1 MYVYETTN
9 LVNGKKY
16 IGVSVTKNN
25 SDNYLGSG
33 ILLKQAIKKYG
44 VDSFNKIILKEFD
57 NEQDARCYEKFLI
70 EKLNAI
76 NDKNYYNLVSGGYGG
91 GVRKHPVSEETKR
104 KISESH
110 TGKKL
115 NRKQVI
121 DMGKITLQYNLK
133 GEFIKYFETKADAE
147 KEINGKLTK
156 LNGNKIVYVKNFLW
170 KYKSGNIENKII
182 SYDDLKQKHKN
193 NLAIKNSKLNEL
205 ELINLVKDKELGL
218 TIEELSKK
226 YDISKSCISEFLNG
240 KTNKWLWE
248 KINTEGID

>member
-25 SDNYLGSG
+25 SENYLGSG

-44 VDSFNKIILKEFD
+44 VGSFKKIILKEFD
-57 NEQDARCYEKFLI
+57 NEQDAREYEKKLI
-70 EKLNAI
+70 ETLDAI

-115 NRKQVI
+115 NRKQVV
-121 DMGKITLQYNLK
+121 DMGKITLQYSLN
-133 GEFIKYFETKADAE
+133 GDFIKRFETKADAE
-147 KEINGKLTK
+147 KEINCKLTK
-156 LNGNKIVYVKNFLW
+156 LNGDKIVYVKNFLW
-170 KYKSGNIENKII
+170 KYKNGDIENKIF
-182 SYDDLKQKHKN
+182 SYDELRQKHKN

-205 ELINLVKDKELGL
+205 ELLNLIKDKELGI

-226 YDISKSCISEFLNG
+226 YNISKSCISEFLNG

-248 KINTEGID
+248 KINTQGIN